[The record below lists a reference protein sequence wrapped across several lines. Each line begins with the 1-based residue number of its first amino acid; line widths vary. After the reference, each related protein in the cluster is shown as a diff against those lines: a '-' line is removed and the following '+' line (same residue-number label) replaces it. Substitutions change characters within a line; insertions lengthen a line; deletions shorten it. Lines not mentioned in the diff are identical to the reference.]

1 MKMDIIEDVEKW
13 FLERPAW
20 FQEAAKRIIENSEIK
35 DADFEDLVAICKSE
49 GVHSQLTPSKG
60 EKCVVKVDKL
70 VTKESKGTVHL
81 SSISNPE
88 GINALGPRKALEFGD
103 SPLSII
109 YGQTGSGKTGYVRVL
124 KHACGSRIPGALHT
138 NVFENGCPEQSC
150 TFQIKVDGNA
160 EEIKWSPNIGV
171 SDQLRPIE
179 IYDRD
184 ATQIYVTEENEIMY
198 EPPILYLF
206 TQLAD
211 ACEKVNETLQSEISQ
226 CISRKPKFSES
237 FAQTKAAQ
245 WYNSL
250 NHNTSESEIIENCN
264 WNEDLD
270 KTLTQLKNRLSES
283 NPAEKAKAIR
293 TISKNI
299 GDIIGRLQSV
309 ADNLADGK
317 CEKYISANSAAKAK
331 KKAADEDVKKVFDGV
346 PLEGV
351 GTESWKLLWEQARRY
366 SEEDAYPNVA
376 FPNIGEDARCVL
388 CHQLLSGEAKR
399 RLKSFEDYVKG
410 GLERE
415 TVNAQ
420 EQVKKLSDAFGEIPT
435 EENMNLMIDSAGI
448 VAEDERNR
456 IYEYCRLLEE
466 RKSSVLNANSLSEV
480 TPLPGKK
487 QLTFL
492 SPRII
497 SLDGEAAVYEEDA
510 LRENREEHKTE
521 IDELEAQKWLFQEE
535 KAVKQEVERLKKV
548 HNLQEAK
555 RLTSTKSLSIK
566 KSALSDELITKAF
579 IKKFGTELTNLGA
592 SQIKVEMMKTGTQRG
607 HVYHQII
614 LKGSFKDVSTSEIL
628 SDGEFR
634 IVSLA
639 AFLADAEGKD
649 SRATFVF
656 DDPIS
661 SLDQDFEEAT
671 VSRLIEMCNT
681 RQVVVFTHRLSM
693 LSLLQEFAKKHS
705 IDPHVVCLQREPWGI
720 GEPAD
725 TPWFA
730 IKPQKALNLMLSEQL
745 PRARKALEES
755 GQQEYEVL
763 AKSICLDF
771 RILLERVIEN
781 DLLADIVQRFRRD
794 ITTKGK
800 IQKLALINEKDCQFF
815 DEMMS
820 KYSVYLHSQ
829 PNEAPVKYPPPDK
842 LQEDMGSL
850 KSWFEEF
857 KKRDSAR

>member
-1 MKMDIIEDVEKW
+1 MKMNIIEDMEKW
-13 FLERPAW
+13 LLERPAW
-20 FQEAAKRIIENSEIK
+20 FQEAAKRFIENGEIK

-49 GVHSQLTPSKG
+49 GVHSQLTPSNG

-81 SSISNPE
+81 SSISNPV
-88 GINALGPRKALEFGD
+88 GINALEPRKPLEFGD

-124 KHACGSRIPGALHT
+124 KHACGSRRPGALHT

-150 TFQIKVDGNA
+150 TFQIKVDGKA
-160 EEIKWSPNIGV
+160 EEIKWSPSIGV
-171 SDQLRPIE
+171 SEQLKPIE
-179 IYDRD
+179 IYDSD
-184 ATQIYVTEENEIMY
+184 AAQIYVNEENEIMY

-211 ACEKVNETLQSEISQ
+211 ACEKVSETLQREISQ
-226 CISRKPKFSES
+226 CISSKPKFPES

-270 KTLTQLKNRLSES
+270 KALTQLKNRLSES
-283 NPAEKAKAIR
+283 NPAEKVKAIR
-293 TISKNI
+293 TTSKNI

-309 ADNLADGK
+309 ADNLSDGK
-317 CEKYISANSAAKAK
+317 CEEYFSANSAAKAK
-331 KKAADEDVKKVFDGV
+331 KKAADEDVKKVFEGV

-366 SEEDAYPNVA
+366 SEEEAYPNVA

-388 CHQLLSGEAKR
+388 CHQPLSDEAKR

-415 TVNAQ
+415 AVNAQ
-420 EQVKKLSDAFGEIPT
+420 EQVKELSDAFGDIPT
-435 EENMNLMIDSAGI
+435 GDNMNLRMDSAGI

-456 IYEYCRLLEE
+456 IHEYCRLLEE

-480 TPLPGKK
+480 KQLPNKD

-492 SPRII
+492 SQRII
-497 SLDGEAAVYEEDA
+497 SLDEEAAAYEKDA
-510 LRENREEHKTE
+510 SRENREELKTKV
-521 IDELEAQKWLFQEE
+521 DELGAQEWLFQQQN
-535 KAVKQEVERLKKV
+535 AVKQEIERLKKV

-555 RLTSTKSLSIK
+555 RLTNTKPLSIK
-566 KSALSDELITKAF
+566 KSALSEDLITKAF

-592 SQIKVEMMKTGTQRG
+592 SRIKVEMVKTKTQRG
-607 HVYHQII
+607 HVYHQIR
-614 LKGSFKDVSTSEIL
+614 LKESFKDVSTSEIL
-628 SDGEFR
+628 SEGEFR

-639 AFLADAEGKD
+639 AFLADVEGKNG
-649 SRATFVF
+649 RATFVF

-671 VSRLIEMCNT
+671 VSSATFPIYHINK
-681 RQVVVFTHRLSM
+681 HSAPP
-693 LSLLQEFAKKHS
+693 LQEFRPFYIS
-705 IDPHVVCLQREPWGI
+705 I
-720 GEPAD
+720 
-725 TPWFA
+725 
-730 IKPQKALNLMLSEQL
+730 
-745 PRARKALEES
+745 
-755 GQQEYEVL
+755 
-763 AKSICLDF
+763 
-771 RILLERVIEN
+771 
-781 DLLADIVQRFRRD
+781 
-794 ITTKGK
+794 
-800 IQKLALINEKDCQFF
+800 
-815 DEMMS
+815 
-820 KYSVYLHSQ
+820 
-829 PNEAPVKYPPPDK
+829 
-842 LQEDMGSL
+842 
-850 KSWFEEF
+850 
-857 KKRDSAR
+857 